1 MEIADIINR
10 TLLPALSTVNVDI
23 MVAITF
29 KDPKT
34 IAEPFAERRNSTV

>member
-1 MEIADIINR
+1 
-10 TLLPALSTVNVDI
+10 